1 MDMTVG
7 SSRLERYIASL
18 DAAPSAGPGSLFD
31 IAGAVALVT
40 GGTRGIGRA
49 IADGLADAGAVVA
62 LTGRDAA
69 GVQQVVEAGLD
80 RGVQLAGLTWEAT
93 EPQAA
98 DQLVERVVAE
108 HGRLDILVNNA
119 GMIERGPAE
128 THAVE
133 TWEQIISANLTGTFA
148 LSAAAGRVMLS
159 QGYGRMVN
167 IASVLAFGG
176 GRAVAAYAA
185 SKGGVVQLTRSLA
198 AEWSDRGVT
207 VNAIAAGYIDTD
219 LTSALRA
226 DSDRQ
231 RQLAARIPARR
242 FGRPDELVG
251 PTIFLCSRAASYVTG
266 AILAVDGGWLAA

>member
-1 MDMTVG
+1 MDMTAC
-7 SSRLERYIASL
+7 SSRCLPEL
-18 DAAPSAGPGSLFD
+18 APEAVPPGGLFD
-31 IAGAVALVT
+31 VAGAVALVV
-40 GGTRGIGRA
+40 GGTWGIGRA
-49 IADGLADAGAVVA
+49 VADGLAAAGARVS
-62 LTGRDAA
+62 LT
-69 GVQQVVEAGLD
+69 
-80 RGVQLAGLTWEAT
+80 GLTWETTKAY
-93 EPQAA
+93 QAEE
-98 DQLVERVVAE
+98 LVQQVIAE

-119 GMIERGPAE
+119 GMIEPVPTG
-128 THAVE
+128 THPVE
-133 TWEQIISANLTGTFA
+133 SWEQIISANLTGTFA
-148 LSAAAGRVMLS
+148 LAAAAGRVMLA

-167 IASVLAFGG
+167 VTSVLAFGG
-176 GRAVAAYAA
+176 GRTVAAYAA
-185 SKGGVVQLTRSLA
+185 SRGGVVQLTRTLA

-231 RQLAARIPARR
+231 QQLAARIPARR